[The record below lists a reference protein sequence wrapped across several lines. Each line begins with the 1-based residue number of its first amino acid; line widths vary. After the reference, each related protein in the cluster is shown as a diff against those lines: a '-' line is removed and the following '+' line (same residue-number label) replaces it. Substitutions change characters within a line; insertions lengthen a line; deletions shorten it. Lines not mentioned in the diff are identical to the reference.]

1 MTGRVQIITLASVPA
16 PVATGAA
23 IATKMVF
30 HQTAI
35 TWGMACLTGMLALI
49 GVFAVS
55 PEAQKTLRLW
65 IRYRA
70 EHRTAA
76 ATSYQIRRWTR
87 AATCGRRWTKAGAND
102 IRQAAAEF
110 SKAQVVSLQEVML
123 ISRIDQHAA
132 GQYLNDGDQSSSSDG
147 NDIETRA
154 PLEVVRQQ
162 ANSTE

>member
-1 MTGRVQIITLASVPA
+1 
-16 PVATGAA
+16 
-23 IATKMVF
+23 MVF
-30 HQTAI
+30 HHTAI
-35 TWGMACLTGMLALI
+35 TWGMACLAGLLALV

-70 EHRTAA
+70 EHRIAA

-87 AATCGRRWTKAGAND
+87 AATCGRRWTKAGASD

-110 SKAQVVSLQEVML
+110 GKAQVVNLHEVML
-123 ISRIDQHAA
+123 ISRIDPRTA
-132 GQYLNDGDQSSSSDG
+132 GQYLNDGSHSSSNDG

-154 PLEVVRQQ
+154 PLEIVRHQ
-162 ANSTE
+162 ANPAE